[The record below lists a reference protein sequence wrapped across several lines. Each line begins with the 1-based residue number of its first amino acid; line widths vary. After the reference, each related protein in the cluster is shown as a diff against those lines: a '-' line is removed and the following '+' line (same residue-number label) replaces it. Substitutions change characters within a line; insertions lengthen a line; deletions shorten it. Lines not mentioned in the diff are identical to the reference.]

1 MNAEAAHARMD
12 RILSLLRAEEYFTVG
27 ASPRFRAVERR
38 LTWQASRAAM
48 LVIALGVPLHVLAL
62 GALHPRDIGF
72 IILVDGGLGAFSLAA
87 WWSLGRFLRHWPEAV
102 TFVLSLAVSG
112 ASILLAVTG
121 PRMVELAICYL
132 VFIPPLVALVVPWRS
147 WTEVRWLAVYGFA
160 AIAFFAGVAPDGP
173 LTVTDR
179 LDLIVALL
187 VTLGAALIGHILLFR
202 RHVRT
207 FVQVQALGRLQR
219 RETQQRSELQ
229 RVYRSLEVT
238 ARTDE
243 LTGAGNR
250 LKLHEDLK
258 AARSRLARTG
268 NRFGLLEVDLD
279 HFKAVNDAFGHLAG
293 DEVLRRV
300 SKSLRDSLRAGDS
313 VYRYGGEEFL
323 VLLADVSGGVLEVG
337 ERIRAA
343 IECLG
348 LIHPSNPPR
357 DFVTVSVGAAAIGP
371 ADLEATNDDWFA
383 RVDVAL
389 YQAKAGGRNRVS
401 VAASTTGTT
410 AGRSRRVRPAPAPRP
425 LPAEQ
430 VP

>member
-1 MNAEAAHARMD
+1 MNAEVFGARID
-12 RILSLLRAEEYFTVG
+12 RILGLLRAEEYFTVG

-38 LTWQASRAAM
+38 LTLQASRAAM
-48 LVIALGVPLHVLAL
+48 LVIALGAPVHILAL
-62 GALHPRDIGF
+62 GALHPQDLPYLA
-72 IILVDGGLGAFSLAA
+72 LVDGALGAAAIGAWLA
-87 WWSLGRFLRHWPEAV
+87 LGRRLRHWPESV
-102 TFVLSLAVSG
+102 TFVLSLAVG
-112 ASILLAVTG
+112 GTSILLAVTG
-121 PRMVELAICYL
+121 PRMVDLAIAYL
-132 VFIPPLVALVVPWRS
+132 VFIPPLVALVMPWRS
-147 WTEVRWLAVYGFA
+147 WTEIRWLGVYGA
-160 AIAFFAGVAPDGP
+160 AGITFFANVTPDSG
-173 LTVTDR
+173 LSIVDR
-179 LDLIVALL
+179 QDLIFALL
-187 VTLGAALIGHILLFR
+187 VTICAALTGHILLFR
-202 RHVRT
+202 RHVRA

-219 RETQQRSELQ
+219 RETKQRSELQ

-243 LTGAGNR
+243 LTGTGNR

-268 NRFGLLEVDLD
+268 NRFGLLEIDLD

-300 SKSLRDSLRAGDS
+300 ARSLRDSLRAGDA

-323 VLLADVSGGVLEVG
+323 VLLADVSGGGLEVSD
-337 ERIRAA
+337 RVRAG
-343 IECLG
+343 IEAPG

-389 YQAKAGGRNRVS
+389 YKAKADGRNRVS
-401 VAASTTGTT
+401 VAPSTTA
-410 AGRSRRVRPAPAPRP
+410 AGLPRPKRVRPDPALKP